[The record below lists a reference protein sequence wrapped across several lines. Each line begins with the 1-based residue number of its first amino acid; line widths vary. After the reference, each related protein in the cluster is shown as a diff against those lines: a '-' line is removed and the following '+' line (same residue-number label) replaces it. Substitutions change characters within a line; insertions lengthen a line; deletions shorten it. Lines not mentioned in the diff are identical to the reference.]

1 MFMDRLKIA
10 QYLYQL
16 IVFQVEFEI
25 QRLFSNI
32 YFKNDVPFP
41 QLHNFLPA
49 LISKC
54 LVCLLLYCTLL

>member
-1 MFMDRLKIA
+1 MDRLKIA

-32 YFKNDVPFP
+32 YFKNEVPQVF
-41 QLHNFLPA
+41 HNSTTSFQH
-49 LISKC
+49 S
-54 LVCLLLYCTLL
+54 